1 MLIFSLCAFIIFTG
15 IIGFQFRKILFL
27 HRSVTELGEENDQ
40 LKEENRKLDSLSM
53 TDMLTG
59 LMNRRAIEPSIINAM
74 HRCNRFQTPVS
85 LLILDLDHFKRIN
98 DSYGHDFG
106 DRVLKQVARTIT
118 GICRKTDFFARWGG
132 EEFLILASDTTGD
145 NALILAEKIR
155 EKIASSTRKELA
167 DVTVSIGISSFRS
180 GENFKTWFNRA
191 DEALYH
197 AKDSGR
203 NLSVMSP
210 KDIYQAEAQDPQSEN
225 ALRLEWKHEYSAGID
240 DIDLRH
246 RAIFQYS
253 NKILDSVLQ
262 HSDTDF
268 LETTLD
274 EMLQQVTEHFRVE
287 EKILKGLAYA
297 GLQEHIFEHEKLI
310 SRFKYLI
317 DLLRQNE
324 TDPITL
330 LNYISQDLVYRHVI
344 LKDREYSHLNK
355 RVRT

>member
-1 MLIFSLCAFIIFTG
+1 MLIFFICAFV
-15 IIGFQFRKILFL
+15 ILVGSIVFL
-27 HRSVTELGEENDQ
+27 TLKMSSLRSSVRELGKENSQ
-40 LKEENRKLDSLSM
+40 LRAENRKLDSLSM

-59 LMNRRAIEPSIINAM
+59 LMNRRAIEPSILNAM

-118 GICRKTDFFARWGG
+118 GICRKTDCFARWGG
-132 EEFLILASDTTGD
+132 EEFLILASDTTGV

-155 EKIASSTRKELA
+155 DRIETSPLKELA

-180 GENFKTWFNRA
+180 GETFNSWFTRA

-203 NLSVMSP
+203 NLAVMSP
-210 KDIYQAEAQDPQSEN
+210 EDINRTETEESVPDS

-246 RAIFQYS
+246 REIFQYS
-253 NKILDSVLQ
+253 NKILDSVLK
-262 HSDTDF
+262 HTDTDY
-268 LETTLD
+268 LESSLD
-274 EMLQQVTEHFRVE
+274 EMLHHVTEHFRAE
-287 EKILKGLAYA
+287 EAILEGLAYP
-297 GLQEHIFEHEKLI
+297 GLKEHILEHNKLI
-310 SRFKYLI
+310 SRFSTLI
-317 DLLRQNE
+317 DLFRQNE

-344 LKDREYSHLNK
+344 MKDREYSHLNK
-355 RVRT
+355 RVRS